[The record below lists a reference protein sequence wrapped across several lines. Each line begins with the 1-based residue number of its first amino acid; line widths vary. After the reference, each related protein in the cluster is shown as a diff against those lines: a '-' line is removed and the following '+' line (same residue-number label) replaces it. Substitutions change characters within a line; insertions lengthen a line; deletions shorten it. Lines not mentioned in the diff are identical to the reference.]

1 MEPSSAN
8 WPSTVGA
15 SGEGSTGRYSE
26 SLSPVAAPG
35 DGRLFA
41 YRRDSRNG
49 DEHLLVALNPGLDEE
64 SFELPGHA
72 EAPRALLSEGTVD
85 VGSGRVRM
93 GAQSFAVIAL

>member
-1 MEPSSAN
+1 MVH
-8 WPSTVGA
+8 WIMDLL
-15 SGEGSTGRYSE
+15 RLRSE
-26 SLSPVAAPG
+26 HAALRSNAGFSPVAAPG

-41 YRRDSRNG
+41 YGRDSRNG